1 MLKRERQAYILHQL
15 NLHNKVLSS
24 RLSEAIN
31 VSEDTIRR
39 DLQELADSGRAIKVH
54 GGALSLSFSEFN
66 IHNNNVYGKDEK
78 QIIARKAIS
87 LIKENMVVLT
97 SGGTTINE
105 LARSLPREL
114 KATFISGS
122 IPAILEYSNHPNID
136 VTVIGDKISKN
147 SRITIG
153 ADAIAKIKSLKVD
166 LCILGINALDIEHG
180 ITDSDWDVAQ
190 LKKVMIESSQKVVAL
205 AISEKI
211 DTYQP
216 IHICPLRNID
226 YLITELNPDD
236 ERLAFYKKTGV
247 QLI

>member
-1 MLKRERQAYILHQL
+1 
-15 NLHNKVLSS
+15 
-24 RLSEAIN
+24 
-31 VSEDTIRR
+31 
-39 DLQELADSGRAIKVH
+39 
-54 GGALSLSFSEFN
+54 
-66 IHNNNVYGKDEK
+66 
-78 QIIARKAIS
+78 
-87 LIKENMVVLT
+87 
-97 SGGTTINE
+97 
-105 LARSLPREL
+105 
-114 KATFISGS
+114 
-122 IPAILEYSNHPNID
+122 
-136 VTVIGDKISKN
+136 VIGDKVSKN

-216 IHICPLRNID
+216 IHICALRSID
-226 YLITELNPDD
+226 YLITELDPDD
-236 ERLAFYKKTGV
+236 ERLGSYKKTGI